1 MTLTVPSQQ
10 SAPETLRILLLED
23 YALDAE
29 LVQTQLLRKH
39 PTWVVEHVNSR
50 QRFFDAV
57 TTRKPDIVVSDYS
70 LPQFS
75 GLEAFKMIDE
85 LGLNIPFIILTGY
98 LPEETAREC
107 IVTGIDDYVLKS
119 SLPRLDHAI
128 IQAIQKRSA
137 EDERNDFAEQLGLSE
152 ARYRAIFEH
161 AGVALVEFVFNEDL
175 NLTLREP
182 NTRREIKRALRN
194 IASTMTAAAINHA
207 ALQLFETP
215 DQNTFNAS
223 FTKFFGKNGVRIILS
238 SARSIQKGESNA
250 ELLLTIHSAKGHFR
264 KLLVK
269 TVYDESRPNSLTV
282 SFTDMT
288 EVHISEAR
296 AMRLV
301 ERLEDTV
308 AARVEELSDVNAK
321 LKAEAA
327 DRDRIN
333 EVLRNN
339 YIQMT
344 ESILAAKRIQQLL
357 LPSNSDIAKGFHDAF
372 IYMRPK
378 GIVSGDFYWYH
389 AEGSVRWIACVD
401 CTGHGVPGAF
411 MSMLSSKLLNQA
423 VIEQSIDDPAS
434 VLVSI
439 DAYVVKE
446 LKQREIATR
455 VSTGMDISLCRIDLE
470 KQELLFAGA
479 YQFLLHK
486 RGASID
492 MFRGDRVSLGGT
504 FAHTSKQFTSYAV
517 PLQKGDCLYM
527 FTDGLV
533 DQFGGP
539 KNKKFTR
546 RRLIEFIRDLDQETM
561 YQQEMAIK
569 SKLQDWKGAQEQ
581 VDDILIMG
589 IRI

>member
-10 SAPETLRILLLED
+10 STSDSLRILLLED

-39 PTWVVEHVNSR
+39 PAWVVEHVNTR

-57 TTRKPDIVVSDYS
+57 TTRKPDIIVSDYS

-75 GLEAFKMIDE
+75 GLEAFKMVDE

-137 EDERNDFAEQLGLSE
+137 QDERNDYAEQLGLSE

-161 AGVALVEFVFNEDL
+161 AGVALIEFVFNEDL
-175 NLTLREP
+175 NLILREP

-194 IASTMTAAAINHA
+194 VADTMTAAAINHA
-207 ALQLFETP
+207 ALQLFETA
-215 DQNTFNAS
+215 DRNTFNAS
-223 FTKFFGKNGVRIILS
+223 FGHFFGKNGLRIVLNT
-238 SARSIQKGESNA
+238 ACSIQRGESSA
-250 ELLLTIHSAKGHFR
+250 ELLLAAHSAKGHFR
-264 KLLVK
+264 KLLIK
-269 TVYDESRPNSLTV
+269 TVYDASRPNSLTV

-288 EVHISEAR
+288 AVHMSEVR

-308 AARVEELSDVNAK
+308 AQRVAELSDLNAQ
-321 LKAEAA
+321 LKSEAA
-327 DRDRIN
+327 DRERIN

-344 ESILAAKRIQQLL
+344 ESIIAAKRIQQLL
-357 LPSNSDIAKGFHDAF
+357 LPSANDINNGFRDAF

-389 AEGSVRWIACVD
+389 TEGNVRWIACVD

-423 VIEQSIDDPAS
+423 VIEQGIDDPAT
-434 VLVSI
+434 VLLSI

-446 LKQREIATR
+446 LKQREIGTR
-455 VSTGMDISLCRIDLE
+455 VSTGMDISLCRIDVN
-470 KQELLFAGA
+470 KQELTYAGA
-479 YQFLLHK
+479 YQFLIHK
-486 RGASID
+486 RGDSVDTIK
-492 MFRGDRVSLGGT
+492 GDRISLGGT
-504 FAHTSKQFTSYAV
+504 HEHHAKAFTNHAV
-517 PLQKGDCLYM
+517 QLESGDFLYM

-546 RRLIEFIRDLDQETM
+546 RRLIEFIRDLDQESM

-581 VDDILIMG
+581 VDDILMMG

>member
-10 SAPETLRILLLED
+10 STSDSLRILLLED
-23 YALDAE
+23 YTLDAE

-39 PTWVVEHVNSR
+39 PAWVVEHVNTR

-57 TTRKPDIVVSDYS
+57 TTHKPDIIVSDYS

-75 GLEAFKMIDE
+75 GLEAFKMVDE

-137 EDERNDFAEQLGLSE
+137 QDERNDYAEQLGLSE

-175 NLTLREP
+175 NLILREP
-182 NTRREIKRALRN
+182 NTRLEIKRALRN
-194 IASTMTAAAINHA
+194 VTDTMTAAAINHA
-207 ALQLFETP
+207 ALQLFEAT
-215 DQNTFNAS
+215 DRNAFNAS
-223 FTKFFGKNGVRIILS
+223 FGQFFGKNGLRIVLNT
-238 SARSIQKGESNA
+238 ACSIQRGESNA
-250 ELLLTIHSAKGHFR
+250 ELLLAAHSAKGHFR
-264 KLLVK
+264 KLLIK
-269 TVYDESRPNSLTV
+269 TVYDASRPNSLTV

-288 EVHISEAR
+288 AVHMSEVR
-296 AMRLV
+296 AMKLV

-308 AARVEELSDVNAK
+308 AQRVAELSDLNAQ
-321 LKAEAA
+321 LKSEAA
-327 DRDRIN
+327 DRERIN

-344 ESILAAKRIQQLL
+344 ESIIAAKRIQQLL
-357 LPSNSDIAKGFHDAF
+357 LPSANDINNGFRDAF

-389 AEGSVRWIACVD
+389 AEGDVRWIACVD

-423 VIEQSIDDPAS
+423 VIEQGIDDPAA
-434 VLVSI
+434 VLLSI

-446 LKQREIATR
+446 LKQREIGTR
-455 VSTGMDISLCRIDLE
+455 VSTGMDISLCRIDVNT
-470 KQELLFAGA
+470 QELTYAGA
-479 YQFLLHK
+479 YQFLIHK
-486 RGASID
+486 RGDSVDTIK
-492 MFRGDRVSLGGT
+492 GDRISLGGT
-504 FAHTSKQFTSYAV
+504 HEHHQKAFTKHAV
-517 PLQKGDCLYM
+517 QLESGDCLYM

-546 RRLIEFIRDLDQETM
+546 RRLIEFIRDLDQESM

-581 VDDILIMG
+581 VDDILMMG